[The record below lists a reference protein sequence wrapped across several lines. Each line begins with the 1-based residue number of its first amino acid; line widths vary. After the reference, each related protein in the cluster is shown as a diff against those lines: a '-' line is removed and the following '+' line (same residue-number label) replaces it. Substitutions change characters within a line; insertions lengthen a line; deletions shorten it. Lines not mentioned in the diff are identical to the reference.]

1 MKSDVLRPSTNEKIK
16 PHNTPKGRPF
26 KNKNTIF
33 QGDLNKGN
41 NNNGI
46 KDKIIKMG
54 KTSESDNEITGINL
68 GLIKYSKTEK

>member
-16 PHNTPKGRPF
+16 PHKTPKGRPF

-46 KDKIIKMG
+46 KDKIIKI
-54 KTSESDNEITGINL
+54 KIDQPLPTLFNSAINL
-68 GLIKYSKTEK
+68 IP